1 VRPRD
6 PYVAWV
12 AASVGAGALVGV
24 LISFAGGPLLGVLFL
39 ALAPALIL
47 SPIVAMF
54 DGHALLWIPTT
65 LLGVGITF
73 VTTYLTFVVLFVG
86 LGALLPIVA
95 PGKSSAP
102 EWTLPIV
109 AALACFIGA
118 LPLGVLQRYA
128 LPVVRG
134 AWSFPLATMLGAAA
148 LSPLVLAIIGAPLGS
163 PPLVGALGG
172 LGYGLATATA
182 LGRAYAAPPRR
193 SIEKA

>member
-1 VRPRD
+1 MLRLSLIFASAVN
-6 PYVAWV
+6 
-12 AASVGAGALVGV
+12 AAA
-24 LISFAGGPLLGVLFL
+24 
-39 ALAPALIL
+39 
-47 SPIVAMF
+47 
-54 DGHALLWIPTT
+54 
-65 LLGVGITF
+65 GVGLASLWYKFRHNEGMPI
-73 VTTYLTFVVLFVG
+73 VVLFVA

-95 PGKSSAP
+95 LGKSSAP